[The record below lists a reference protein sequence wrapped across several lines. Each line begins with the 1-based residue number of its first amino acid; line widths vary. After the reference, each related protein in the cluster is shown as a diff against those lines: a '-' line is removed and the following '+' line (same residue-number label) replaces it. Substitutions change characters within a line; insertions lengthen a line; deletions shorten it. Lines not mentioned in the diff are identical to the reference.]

1 MTSPMKPRISIVT
14 VCLNSVAT
22 LERTIESVR
31 TQTHLNIEY
40 IVIDGGSTDGTLDI
54 IRRNEK
60 CITYWSSEPDR
71 GLYDAM
77 NKGIARA
84 SGAWI
89 HLLNSDDVYVD
100 ATAVERVAPH
110 LDEARTNYFRMVRH
124 KADGEKAVY
133 DFPYRK
139 WKLYVSAYLP
149 HPVMVVSRRQYF
161 EVGLYDLSYRIAAD
175 HHFTVRMVN
184 RYPGKFVPEPFV
196 AMSDGGIS
204 SLNMLTAL
212 KETREISVEFGL
224 PRWIAVVLFYLK
236 RVHWKV

>member
-1 MTSPMKPRISIVT
+1 MTSPMVPRISIVT

-22 LERTIESVR
+22 LERTIESVHS
-31 TQTHLNIEY
+31 QTYPNIEH

-54 IRRNEK
+54 IRRYEK
-60 CITYWSSEPDR
+60 HFASWTSEPDR

-84 SGAWI
+84 SGEWI
-89 HLLNSDDVYVD
+89 HLLNSDDAYAD

-110 LDEARTNYFRMVRH
+110 LDEARTNYFRMFLH
-124 KADGEKAVY
+124 KTDGGATIY

-149 HPVMVVSRRQYF
+149 HPAMVVSRRQYL
-161 EVGLYDLSYRIAAD
+161 EVGMYDLSYRIAAD

-196 AMSDGGIS
+196 VMSEGGVS
-204 SLNMLTAL
+204 SRNMLTAL
-212 KETREISVEFGL
+212 KETREISVKFGL
-224 PRWIAVVLFYLK
+224 PSWLAAILYYLK